1 MAWLMN
7 YRRLARRYERLAEH
21 FTAFATNASLLI
33 CHQRLHKIT
42 T

>member
-7 YRRLARRYERLAEH
+7 HRQLARRYERLAEH
-21 FTAFATNASLLI
+21 FTVFATVASLLI
-33 CHQRLHKIT
+33 CHHRLHKIT